1 MYIGG
6 QKWHTCILSHK
17 CRFTIQKVHTIT
29 PRRSQYE
36 IQKSTKEHETPFLLY
51 QGLNMHGDARLRKKN
66 RSRNPTNL
74 GGGGGK
80 GKTTTSGCH
89 TGQHSMMPVKHV
101 PYFYTVAVHCA
112 RSCTGNCICSRA
124 GVHSRHWVM

>member
-1 MYIGG
+1 MAYMY
-6 QKWHTCILSHK
+6 
-17 CRFTIQKVHTIT
+17 TISQMLIYNTYSTYHNTKTTTI
-29 PRRSQYE
+29 RNS
-36 IQKSTKEHETPFLLY
+36 KEHETPFLLY

-74 GGGGGK
+74 GGGGGN

-101 PYFYTVAVHCA
+101 PYFYTVTVQGLAHATVNVA
-112 RSCTGNCICSRA
+112 EL
-124 GVHSRHWVM
+124 GVHSLHWVM